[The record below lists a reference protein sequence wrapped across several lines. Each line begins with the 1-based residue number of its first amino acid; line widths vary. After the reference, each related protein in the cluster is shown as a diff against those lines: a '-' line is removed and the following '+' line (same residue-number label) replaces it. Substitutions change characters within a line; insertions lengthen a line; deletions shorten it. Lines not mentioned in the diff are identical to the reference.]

1 MINVIEWFPQTDTT
15 KRLESFA
22 NKEEF
27 FKARNIH
34 ADNQKQREMIDA
46 MFNGAI
52 YITRKMVEYFTTE
65 LWLNSF
71 VSIMVNSFTK
81 GMI

>member
-34 ADNQKQREMIDA
+34 VNNQNQREMIDA

-52 YITRKMVEYFTTE
+52 YIVRRPGQDCLYHRTLAELIREYR
-65 LWLNSF
+65 
-71 VSIMVNSFTK
+71 
-81 GMI
+81 GQ

>member
-15 KRLESFA
+15 KRIESFA

-52 YITRKMVEYFTTE
+52 YITRKNGEVLYHRTLAELIREYR
-65 LWLNSF
+65 
-71 VSIMVNSFTK
+71 
-81 GMI
+81 GQ